1 MVEINSAYRRVH
13 DPQFLHLALSLLEAK
28 VQNVFWGPRNAFV
41 NRWEE
46 TMNRLTEHRSFCF
59 AGQPAPCVGYF
70 AGDVLP
76 CICGAEGDV
85 TTALS
90 QVALPAPVCEKPAEP
105 VLPKSATNAA

>member
-1 MVEINSAYRRVH
+1 VERYLAH
-13 DPQFLHLALSLLEAK
+13 DPQFLLFALSLLKSK
-28 VQNVFWGPRNAFV
+28 VQNVVFWGPRNALV

-46 TMNRLTEHRSFCF
+46 TLSCMTEHKSFCF

-76 CICGAEGDV
+76 CICGVEGDV

-90 QVALPAPVCEKPAEP
+90 QVALPAPMCKKPAEP
-105 VLPKSATNAA
+105 VLTKSAPNAA